1 MDEDENADLGCSSA
15 PGVLEEQHRHLYQNI
30 LLLVI
35 ADGAHR
41 EGR

>member
-15 PGVLEEQHRHLYQNI
+15 SSLLEEQHRHLYQNI
-30 LLLVI
+30 LHLVI

-41 EGR
+41 EGW